1 MEAPHLTFVLFIM
14 RIEYPE
20 TDVDIDIQARNAI
33 PRRGN
38 RLSSVRRLVF
48 LTLLQLVVY
57 KGGYTGGSSRTKIP
71 NSSRG
76 WQVLAVLI
84 LDTIQLAMLTESVY
98 TYLVTNYGNPSY
110 LAVLNSSLIGEVMVS
125 NVIAVIVQMFYCW
138 RLWRLSKHNIFVV
151 AIPVAL
157 SVASFVLLGYFAGK
171 GLTYHTFLEFKSLD
185 VNNIDDLQP
194 AIKQVVLG
202 IRSRRLLIKIA
213 AITDVAISIAMV
225 GFLHHSKTGFKRSN
239 DMLNRLIIF
248 TFNTGIP
255 VSLSALLAFISINVW
270 KNTFIYMFFFLM
282 QGRLYTNS
290 LLVTLNTREHIRE
303 ASSRPSQATS
313 GDVYTMGRF
322 AEQTEGD
329 QTPRLTKSTNS
340 PIAIQIDTTTQRD
353 FNTNDSVHSFRANV
367 QRSIAAM
374 RQHFLGYAPSGI
386 SRCQDNVIRKNA
398 LRVGFGYSA
407 ACSAW
412 RHWGCVTPEELK
424 MIKLQIE
431 SGTNPDGFDSLKK
444 EDQAR
449 FCRAIE
455 VGEIAEE
462 DKEKSD
468 VEASFADNNRPSG
481 SGGGIESLIGRN
493 KRSQAGEEI
502 SLSAKRRRVTRGHRE
517 ESVSSEKD
525 LSNDDDEDIDREF
538 NSFARRLNDNT
549 HAQELHEVSKD
560 TNIPANTKHID
571 MSIHITIGAK
581 STVHIANPDRTSL
594 TRLKSPPKLV
604 LADFCQKY
612 EVPRNLQEK
621 LEELQ
626 IEGAH
631 GLRFISDTIFLS
643 SKLSVGELALLRD
656 AQERWMEECL

>member
-185 VNNIDDLQP
+185 VNDIDDLQP
-194 AIKQVVLG
+194 AIKQVVPG

-329 QTPRLTKSTNS
+329 QTPRLTK
-340 PIAIQIDTTTQRD
+340 
-353 FNTNDSVHSFRANV
+353 VHSFRANV

-407 ACSAW
+407 ACAW

-431 SGTNPDGFDSLKK
+431 SGINPDGFDSLKK

-449 FCRAIE
+449 VCKAIE
-455 VGEIAEE
+455 VGEISEE
-462 DKEKSD
+462 DKEKPD
-468 VEASFADNNRPSG
+468 VEVSFADNNHSSG

-493 KRSQAGEEI
+493 KRSQASEET

-517 ESVSSEKD
+517 ESVSSEKEI
-525 LSNDDDEDIDREF
+525 NKEF
-538 NSFARRLNDNT
+538 NSFAWRLNNST
-549 HAQELHEVSKD
+549 NAQELHEVSKD
-560 TNIPANTKHID
+560 VNNPATTKAID
-571 MSIHITIGAK
+571 MSIHITIGPK

-594 TRLKSPPKLV
+594 TRLKSPPKLA